1 MVMDS
6 ERLKILQMVEE
17 GKITAEDA
25 VSLLEALGESSGKAH
40 RRRTAENVYSHP
52 SGKPKFLRVR
62 VTDTD
67 SGKARVNVRLPIG
80 MLKAGVK
87 MGMKFAPEVEGMDMG
102 ELMQF
107 VESGELGKFVDVFDD
122 EDGEHVEVYVE

>member
-17 GKITAEDA
+17 GKISAEDA
-25 VSLLEALGESSGKAH
+25 VSLLEALRDSSGAAQRK
-40 RRRTAENVYSHP
+40 TTTENVYS
-52 SGKPKFLRVR
+52 STTGKPKFLRVM

-67 SGKARVNVRLPIG
+67 SGKTRVNVRLPIG

-107 VESGELGKFVDVFDD
+107 VESGELGKFVDVYDD